1 MDYQFRKKYIICE
14 PVAVP
19 ISIIGR
25 TKSLCHDGTLAGL
38 CYFSS
43 LSIVIIDGEVF
54 LCVKNELFWD
64 YGTHKYGEQ
73 VATTVRI

>member
-1 MDYQFRKKYIICE
+1 MKNK
-14 PVAVP
+14 
-19 ISIIGR
+19 
-25 TKSLCHDGTLAGL
+25 LAGL

-64 YGTHKYGEQ
+64 YVLAECSCLWDS
-73 VATTVRI
+73 

>member
-1 MDYQFRKKYIICE
+1 M
-14 PVAVP
+14 
-19 ISIIGR
+19 
-25 TKSLCHDGTLAGL
+25 LAGL
-38 CYFSS
+38 CYFFS